1 MLPVILIRMER
12 GGYHK
17 ATGGFTIVEVMI
29 VLAVSGMLLVS
40 AAALIDGRQSR
51 TEFTTAVNDEQQ
63 QIQQIINETASG
75 YYPNN
80 QDFTCTP
87 NPTSSPVLTKSTPG
101 TGTRQGANQG
111 CIFLGKAIQFG
122 LGTSLPTNTMLG
134 VIPIVG
140 NQYQGGTYN
149 PVLTV
154 AQSIPRAA
162 YPVSAS
168 EVTVPASMEQS
179 DTMEYGLTMAAG
191 NSACGLVSAVCYKPV
206 SGGGVKAAGMA
217 AFISGDS
224 AGNIAANATG
234 STSNLQSGAEQMSL
248 YGVKSSAINNGLNA
262 ASMSVGSPTRTI
274 ANGLGNLDPAT
285 EVMICV
291 ASAGTTQSGLFT
303 IGGNGT
309 GGANGALTVTL
320 KIMSDLT
327 C

>member
-87 NPTSSPVLTKSTPG
+87 SPTASPTLNSVAPG
-101 TGTRQGANQG
+101 TGTQQGANQG

-122 LGTSLPTNTMLG
+122 TGPTLPATTMLG
-134 VIPIVG
+134 VIPIIG
-140 NQYQGGTYN
+140 NQYQGGTFD
-149 PVLTV
+149 PVVTV
-154 AQSIPRAA
+154 KQSIPRGA

-168 EVTVPASMEQS
+168 EVNVPITMELS

-191 NSACGLVSAVCYKPV
+191 NTACGTVSAVCYKST
-206 SGGGVKAAGMA
+206 SGGGTQPAGMV

-224 AGNIAANATG
+224 TGTIAANSTG
-234 STSNLQSGAEQMSL
+234 SSSNLQSGAEQLSL
-248 YGVKSSAINNGLNA
+248 YGVKSSVINNGLDA
-262 ASMSVGSPTRTI
+262 ASMSIGDPSRSV
-274 ANGLGNLDPAT
+274 AKGLGNLDPAN